1 MRWAGQRLGADAGLV
16 LDLGGGDEPGAASA
30 TAIPGLLRTVRT
42 PDFAGV
48 TFHEVLAKSV
58 LNEVPGSSPMPFAW
72 TVNPYR
78 GCTHACR
85 YCFARNTHTY
95 LDLDAG
101 ADFDSQ
107 IVVKVNVAEV
117 LTRELAR
124 GRNRREHVA
133 LGTNTDPYQRAEG
146 RYRLMPGILRALA
159 ASGSP
164 VSVLTKGTL
173 LARDLPLL
181 ASIAREVP
189 VGLGVSIALVDRE
202 LQQHLEPGTPTPAA
216 RLELVR
222 RATDLGLSVG
232 VMVAPVLPHLTDSD
246 EALDATLGAVAAA
259 GAAGATGAT
268 VLALHLRPGAREWYL
283 GWLAGYR
290 PDLLPAYE
298 ALYPRGPYA
307 RKQYTA
313 DLAARVGP
321 LRRRHGLAGAMHRDT
336 VLGESWPVGS
346 LPPAAAEGIGR
357 ATATVATG
365 GSDVVEQLA
374 LDLGLPAGGSRATLP
389 DGEPLRW
396 GLGPR
401 PGST

>member
-1 MRWAGQRLGADAGLV
+1 MPDRANPSRVDAPLEQVFDGCMRWAGQGLGADAGLM
-16 LDLGGGDEPGAASA
+16 LDLGGGADGGEPGAQAG
-30 TAIPGLLRTVRT
+30 TAIPGLVRTVRT

-58 LNEVPGSSPMPFAW
+58 LNEVPRGSPMPFSW

-107 IVVKVNVAEV
+107 IVVKVNAAEV
-117 LTRELAR
+117 LARELAR

-146 RYRLMPGILRALA
+146 RYRLMPGILRAIA

-189 VGLGVSIALVDRE
+189 VGLGVSIALVDGE

-232 VMVAPVLPHLTDSD
+232 VMGAPVLPYLTDSD
-246 EALDATLGAVAAA
+246 SSLDATLGAVA
-259 GAAGATGAT
+259 AAGATGAT

-283 GWLAGYR
+283 KWLAGYR
-290 PDLLPAYE
+290 PDLLGAYE

-307 RKQYTA
+307 RKEYTA
-313 DLAARVGP
+313 SLAARIGP
-321 LRRRHGLAGAMHRDT
+321 LRRRHGLAGAMRHDT

-346 LPPAAAEGIGR
+346 LPTS
-357 ATATVATG
+357 TADTSTSTTDPHRG
-365 GSDVVEQLA
+365 EQLS
-374 LDLGLPAGGSRATLP
+374 LDLGVV
-389 DGEPLRW
+389 
-396 GLGPR
+396 
-401 PGST
+401 